1 MTGTLISRIDD
12 AIAALSKKSQV
23 CIQRL
28 CNHEPEGCEPA
39 NNSEHKQQQPPGT
52 RPGAV
57 LVLLYERAGALR
69 VLLTTRSKELR
80 SHPGQTALPGGM
92 VDEGDAGVVDTALRE
107 ANEEVALP
115 LRSPHVHMLCT
126 LEPLVSQYKVL
137 VTPVVAL
144 LDDVSVLEELRAAPG
159 EVARIFDHPLEALLD
174 PQLARGESGNLE
186 QQLVPLGSEDW
197 PYPYEMELHNFSD
210 VPWLGGMYR
219 MHRFR
224 STASPVK
231 GLTADILLATAEIAY
246 AREPVFQRWGQGQL
260 KTFAEVYRALE
271 ASPSSQQLMP
281 QSGRVVAT
289 TIVSA

>member
-1 MTGTLISRIDD
+1 MGIDD
-12 AIAALSKKSQV
+12 AIATLSKKSQV

-28 CNHEPEGCEPA
+28 RDHEPECGEP
-39 NNSEHKQQQPPGT
+39 EHAHLGNDNQHTGT

-57 LVLLYERAGALR
+57 LVLLYEREGVLR

-80 SHPGQTALPGGM
+80 SHPGQTALPGGR
-92 VDEGDAGVVDTALRE
+92 VDEGDGGAVDTALRE

-115 LRSPHVHMLCT
+115 LRSPHVHVLCT
-126 LEPLVSQYKVL
+126 LERFVSQYGVL

-174 PQLARGESGNLE
+174 PELARGEP
-186 QQLVPLGSEDW
+186 LVSLGSEDW
-197 PYPYEMELHNFSD
+197 PYGMELHNYSD

-231 GLTADILLATAEIAY
+231 GLTADILLAAAGIVY
-246 AREPVFQRWGQGQL
+246 AREPVFQRWGAGQL
-260 KTFAEVYRALE
+260 KTFTEVYQAIE
-271 ASPSSQQLMP
+271 ASPKPIQPMP
-281 QSGRVVAT
+281 KSVHF
-289 TIVSA
+289 ISA